1 MRLSGSSCRTALTG
15 VAAALALTACGGS
28 DDTPASPSADAT
40 GSNATASDPTASAPR
55 SGSAAPGDF
64 CTDAGNVLAELSAAF
79 AGQTDRTA
87 VPPLLERSADRMR
100 TIEPP
105 DVIAGEWRALADG
118 LAGYAAAFE
127 GLDVNDSAAAS
138 TFRERT
144 APLEAELTSAGAGVE
159 KYLGEECGM
168 DLPATGP
175 AAPSS

>member
-1 MRLSGSSCRTALTG
+1 MRLSGFPCRTALAG

-28 DDTPASPSADAT
+28 DDGPASPSA
-40 GSNATASDPTASAPR
+40 GATASGPTGSGPTG
-55 SGSAAPGDF
+55 SGSAAPDGF
-64 CTDAGNVLAELSAAF
+64 CSDAGNVLAELSAAF
-79 AGQTDRTA
+79 AGSTDRTA

-100 TIEPP
+100 AIEPP
-105 DVIAGEWRALADG
+105 DVIAGEWTTLADG

-127 GLDVNDSAAAS
+127 GLDVNDPAAAS